1 LGAALQADGGNE
13 VRICGLKHQKKER
26 HAWRRRPPLRDTCV
40 NAVGYCLSPRTGAMR
55 PTSIH
60 NAGART
66 RKFPQTKLQTKRA
79 FFVRADLR
87 AARKIKSPQPTRWRG
102 CPATTGS
109 RAAASI
115 SCRVPVTDCVCPI
128 CTPPRAGVSERVKWP
143 SARVCLAVSC
153 CSMLIGARMERE
165 VKGSTHSR
173 AKNVRIRWL
182 LGRRSGGSSNVLR
195 QVAVGEGPVFGDS
208 RTGDLD
214 GRTEGSRP
222 CRR

>member
-1 LGAALQADGGNE
+1 MQAHGPGNFPRLNSRLDALFLSGLICGRRGKSNHLSRLDGAAVLQ
-13 VRICGLKHQKKER
+13 
-26 HAWRRRPPLRDTCV
+26 RREAAQPRPSV
-40 NAVGYCLSPRTGAMR
+40 V
-55 PTSIH
+55 
-60 NAGART
+60 
-66 RKFPQTKLQTKRA
+66 
-79 FFVRADLR
+79 
-87 AARKIKSPQPTRWRG
+87 
-102 CPATTGS
+102 
-109 RAAASI
+109 AS
-115 SCRVPVTDCVCPI
+115 PVTDCVCPI

-173 AKNVRIRWL
+173 SKNVRIRWL